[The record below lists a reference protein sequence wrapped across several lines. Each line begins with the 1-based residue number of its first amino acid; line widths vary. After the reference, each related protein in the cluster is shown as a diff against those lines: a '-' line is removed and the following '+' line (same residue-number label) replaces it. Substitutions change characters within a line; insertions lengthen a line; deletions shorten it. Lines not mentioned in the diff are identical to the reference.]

1 MMKKK
6 TLNSLAALA
15 AAASALPAH
24 SESAPTEEAIS
35 YRFSQYQESDLPA
48 ERTFSETTERYAID
62 VHQVGYRRPLAGD
75 WYLRSELQYETMSGA
90 SPLQTYQN
98 TEGQS
103 VVLMSGASIDE
114 SRVDLK
120 VAPTRY
126 FTGEIDGSLGAMVAL
141 SFENDYQ
148 SVAVGADG
156 TLNLGNDHTTLLG
169 SVSLSR
175 DTLSPTDAF
184 LSADRQAADGRMKR
198 SFSIYEAVS
207 QVIDKNN
214 VIQIGAGFTRLSGY
228 LSDPYKFEDNRPGER
243 SQYTITAQYRRY
255 MSVLSG
261 AALHADYRFYSDSWG
276 MYSNT
281 FTARWAQKLESGAV
295 DFHLTPMLRYY
306 RQTEAEFYT
315 LNIAPPE
322 GEFSSSDYRL
332 SSYASMNVGLEARA
346 AYRRWELSLDFQQYI
361 ASEDMMILQVPES
374 ETPALVDYSV
384 VSIGLEYKTL

>member
-1 MMKKK
+1 MMKKT

-15 AAASALPAH
+15 AAAALPVHA
-24 SESAPTEEAIS
+24 ESAPTESAIS
-35 YRFSQYQESDLPA
+35 YRFSQYQESDLPE

-90 SPLQTYQN
+90 SPMQTYQN
-98 TEGQS
+98 AEGQS

-120 VAPTRY
+120 LAPTRY
-126 FTGEIDGSLGAMVAL
+126 FSGKVDGSLGANLAM

-156 TLNLGNDHTTLLG
+156 TLNILDNHTTLLG

-175 DTLSPTDAF
+175 DALAPTDAF
-184 LSADRQAADGRMKR
+184 LSAEREAADGRMKR
-198 SFSIYEAVS
+198 SFSVYQAVS
-207 QVIDKNN
+207 QVIDQNN
-214 VIQIGAGFTRLSGY
+214 VIQVGGGFTRLSGY
-228 LSDPYKFEDNRPGER
+228 LSDPYKFEDNRPNER

-255 MSVLSG
+255 MPVRSG

-276 MYSNT
+276 MVSNT
-281 FTARWAQKLESGAV
+281 FTARWAQKLEAGAV
-295 DFHLTPMLRYY
+295 DFHITPMARYY
-306 RQTEAEFYT
+306 RQTQAKFYS

-322 GEFSSSDYRL
+322 GDFSSSDYRL
-332 SSYASMNVGLEARA
+332 SSYASINLGLEARA
-346 AYRRWELSLDFQQYI
+346 AYKRWELSFDFQQYL
-361 ASEDMMILQVPES
+361 ADEDMMIIQVPES
-374 ETPALVDYSV
+374 ETPALVDYTV
-384 VSIGLEYKTL
+384 VSVGIEYKTF

>member
-1 MMKKK
+1 MMKKT

-15 AAASALPAH
+15 AAAALPVHA
-24 SESAPTEEAIS
+24 ESAPTESAIS
-35 YRFSQYQESDLPA
+35 YRFSQYQESDLPE

-90 SPLQTYQN
+90 SPMQTYQN
-98 TEGQS
+98 AEGQS

-120 VAPTRY
+120 LAPTRY
-126 FTGEIDGSLGAMVAL
+126 FSGKVDGSLGGNLAM

-156 TLNLGNDHTTLLG
+156 TLNILDNHTTLLG
-169 SVSLSR
+169 SVSVSR

-184 LSADRQAADGRMKR
+184 LSAEREAADGRMKR
-198 SFSIYEAVS
+198 SFSVYQAVS
-207 QVIDKNN
+207 QVIDQNN
-214 VIQIGAGFTRLSGY
+214 VIQVGGGFTRLSGY
-228 LSDPYKFEDNRPGER
+228 LSDPYKFEDNRPNER

-255 MSVLSG
+255 MPVRSG

-276 MYSNT
+276 MVSNT
-281 FTARWAQKLESGAV
+281 FTARWAQKLEAGAV
-295 DFHLTPMLRYY
+295 DFHITPMARYY
-306 RQTEAEFYT
+306 RQTQAKFYS

-322 GEFSSSDYRL
+322 GDFSSSDYRL
-332 SSYASMNVGLEARA
+332 SSYASINLGLEARA
-346 AYRRWELSLDFQQYI
+346 AYKRWELSFDFQQYL
-361 ASEDMMILQVPES
+361 ADEDMMIIQVPES
-374 ETPALVDYSV
+374 ETPALVDYTV
-384 VSIGLEYKTL
+384 VSVGIEYKTF

>member
-1 MMKKK
+1 MMKKT

-15 AAASALPAH
+15 AAAALPVHA
-24 SESAPTEEAIS
+24 ESTPTESAIS
-35 YRFSQYQESDLPA
+35 YRFSQYQESDLPE

-90 SPLQTYQN
+90 SPMQTYQN
-98 TEGQS
+98 AEGQS

-120 VAPTRY
+120 LAPTRY
-126 FTGEIDGSLGAMVAL
+126 FSGKVDGSLGGNLAM

-156 TLNLGNDHTTLLG
+156 TLNILDNHTTLLG

-175 DTLSPTDAF
+175 DTLAPTDAF
-184 LSADRQAADGRMKR
+184 LSAEREAADGRMKR
-198 SFSIYEAVS
+198 SFSVYQAVS
-207 QVIDKNN
+207 QVIDQNN
-214 VIQIGAGFTRLSGY
+214 VIQVGGGFTRLSGY
-228 LSDPYKFEDNRPGER
+228 LSDPYKFEDNRPNER

-255 MSVLSG
+255 MPVRSG

-281 FTARWAQKLESGAV
+281 FTARWAQKLEAGAV
-295 DFHLTPMLRYY
+295 DFHITPMARYY
-306 RQTEAEFYT
+306 RQTQAKFYG

-322 GEFSSSDYRL
+322 GDFSSSDYRL
-332 SSYASMNVGLEARA
+332 SSYASINLGLEARA
-346 AYRRWELSLDFQQYI
+346 AYKRWELSFDFQQYL
-361 ASEDMMILQVPES
+361 ADEDMMILQVPES
-374 ETPALVDYSV
+374 ETPALVDYTV
-384 VSIGLEYKTL
+384 VSVGIEYKTF

>member
-1 MMKKK
+1 MMKKT

-15 AAASALPAH
+15 AAAALPVHA
-24 SESAPTEEAIS
+24 ESAPTESAIS
-35 YRFSQYQESDLPA
+35 YRFSQYQESDLPE

-90 SPLQTYQN
+90 SPMQTYQN
-98 TEGQS
+98 AEGQS

-120 VAPTRY
+120 LAPTRY
-126 FTGEIDGSLGAMVAL
+126 FSGKVDGSLGGNLAM

-156 TLNLGNDHTTLLG
+156 TLNILDNHTTLLG

-175 DTLSPTDAF
+175 DTLAPTDAF
-184 LSADRQAADGRMKR
+184 LSAEREAADGRMKR
-198 SFSIYEAVS
+198 SFSVYQAVS
-207 QVIDKNN
+207 QVLNQNN
-214 VIQIGAGFTRLSGY
+214 VVQVGAGFTRLSGY
-228 LSDPYKFEDNRPGER
+228 LSDPYKFEDNRPNER

-255 MSVLSG
+255 MPVRSG

-281 FTARWAQKLESGAV
+281 FTARWAQKLEAGAV
-295 DFHLTPMLRYY
+295 DFHITPMARYY
-306 RQTEAEFYT
+306 RQTQAKFYS

-322 GEFSSSDYRL
+322 GDFSSSDYRL
-332 SSYASMNVGLEARA
+332 SSYASINLGLEARA
-346 AYRRWELSLDFQQYI
+346 AYKRWELSFDFQQYM
-361 ASEDMMILQVPES
+361 ADEDMMILQVPES
-374 ETPALVDYSV
+374 ETPALVDYTV
-384 VSIGLEYKTL
+384 VSVGIEYKTF

>member
-1 MMKKK
+1 MMKKT

-15 AAASALPAH
+15 AAASALPAY

-35 YRFSQYQESDLPA
+35 YRFSQYQESDLPQ

-62 VHQVGYRRPLAGD
+62 IHQVGYRRPLAGE

-90 SPLQTYQN
+90 SPIQTYQN

-120 VAPTRY
+120 LAPTRY
-126 FTGEIDGSLGAMVAL
+126 FSGEVDGSLGGNLAM

-156 TLNLGNDHTTLLG
+156 TLNILDNHTTLLG
-169 SVSLSR
+169 SVSISR

-198 SFSIYEAVS
+198 SFSVYQGVS
-207 QVIDKNN
+207 QVINQNN
-214 VIQIGAGFTRLSGY
+214 IIQIGGGFTRFSGY

-243 SQYTITAQYRRY
+243 SQYTVTAQYRRY
-255 MSVLSG
+255 MPIRSG

-281 FTARWAQKLESGAV
+281 FTARWAQKLEAGAV
-295 DFHLTPMLRYY
+295 DFHITPMVRYY
-306 RQTEAEFYT
+306 RQTEAKFYT
-315 LNIAPPE
+315 LNIAPPD

-346 AYRRWELSLDFQQYI
+346 AYKRWELSFDFQQYL
-361 ASEDMMILQVPES
+361 ADEDMMILQVPES
-374 ETPALVDYSV
+374 ETPALVDYTV
-384 VSIGLEYKTL
+384 VSVGIEYKTF

>member
-1 MMKKK
+1 MMKKT

-15 AAASALPAH
+15 AAAALPVHA
-24 SESAPTEEAIS
+24 ESAPTESAIS
-35 YRFSQYQESDLPA
+35 YRFSQYQESDLPE

-90 SPLQTYQN
+90 SPIQTYQN

-114 SRVDLK
+114 SRVDFKL
-120 VAPTRY
+120 APTRY
-126 FTGEIDGSLGAMVAL
+126 FSGKVDGSLGGNLAM

-156 TLNLGNDHTTLLG
+156 TLNILDNHTTLLG

-175 DTLSPTDAF
+175 DTLAPTDAF
-184 LSADRQAADGRMKR
+184 LSAEREAADGRMKR
-198 SFSIYEAVS
+198 SFSVYQAVS
-207 QVIDKNN
+207 QVLNQNN
-214 VIQIGAGFTRLSGY
+214 VVQVGAGFTRLSGY
-228 LSDPYKFEDNRPGER
+228 LSDPYKFEDNRPNER

-255 MSVLSG
+255 MPVRSG

-276 MYSNT
+276 MVSNT
-281 FTARWAQKLESGAV
+281 FTARWAQKLEAGAV
-295 DFHLTPMLRYY
+295 DFHITPMARYY
-306 RQTEAEFYT
+306 RQTQAKFYS

-322 GEFSSSDYRL
+322 GDFSSSDYRL
-332 SSYASMNVGLEARA
+332 SSYASINLGLEARA
-346 AYRRWELSLDFQQYI
+346 AYKRWELSFDFQQYL
-361 ASEDMMILQVPES
+361 ADEDMMILQVPES
-374 ETPALVDYSV
+374 ETPALVDYTV
-384 VSIGLEYKTL
+384 VSVGIEYKTF

>member
-1 MMKKK
+1 MMKKT

-15 AAASALPAH
+15 AAAALPVHA
-24 SESAPTEEAIS
+24 ESAPTESAIS
-35 YRFSQYQESDLPA
+35 YRFSQYQESDLPE

-90 SPLQTYQN
+90 SPMQTYQN
-98 TEGQS
+98 AEGQS

-120 VAPTRY
+120 LAPTRY
-126 FTGEIDGSLGAMVAL
+126 FSGKVDGSLGGNLAM

-156 TLNLGNDHTTLLG
+156 TLNILDNHTTLLG

-175 DTLSPTDAF
+175 DTLAPTDAF
-184 LSADRQAADGRMKR
+184 LSAEREAADGRMKR
-198 SFSIYEAVS
+198 SFSVYQAVS
-207 QVIDKNN
+207 QVLNQNN
-214 VIQIGAGFTRLSGY
+214 VVQVGAGFTRLSGY
-228 LSDPYKFEDNRPGER
+228 LSDPYKFEDNRPNER

-255 MSVLSG
+255 MPVRSG

-281 FTARWAQKLESGAV
+281 FTARWAQKLEAGAV
-295 DFHLTPMLRYY
+295 DFHITPMARYY
-306 RQTEAEFYT
+306 RQTQAKFYG

-322 GEFSSSDYRL
+322 GDFSSSDYRL
-332 SSYASMNVGLEARA
+332 SSYASINFGLEARA
-346 AYRRWELSLDFQQYI
+346 AYKRWELSFDFQQYI
-361 ASEDMMILQVPES
+361 ADEYMMIIQVPES
-374 ETPALVDYSV
+374 ETPALVDYTV
-384 VSIGLEYKTL
+384 VSVGIEYKTF